1 MDVFKIMS
9 SDQQPKQPEKQPK
22 QQPKPT
28 PQKSFMQ
35 QAIEEGKEDLS
46 NFDLAPMRRFIS
58 KSKLKKQ
65 MEVHIKRI
73 YSDYDTMDFFYDI
86 KIALHKKLDMT
97 KVEVSL
103 DGRRFSDNGKKL
115 NMLEFLMLDFHK
127 NPKQHMLFAKYLFV
141 NEPKFNDKKYVD
153 RCLYLLMQEDPY
165 KTRQL
170 VLECNNNFLRMYKLL
185 IEKGAKSMDVV
196 GALFDSRGDLYNYNV
211 NLIELL
217 LYENDPELTK
227 KVLNSFYTCPN
238 PKHFYSILQRYDLKP
253 NLDDAVARLI
263 YQDGE
268 YVVNYLV
275 ESGVFKRQ
283 DITEERVKKALAQ
296 KGVNNPEVIQR
307 AVDRANMI
315 RQGLTKQEYNPEKPK
330 VSTKQTLK
338 ATQEIDKIFE
348 DALKNTES
356 TK

>member
-1 MDVFKIMS
+1 MDIFNIMS
-9 SDQQPKQPEKQPK
+9 PKDKQENAPPQQPQPQKV
-22 QQPKPT
+22 

-35 QAIEEGKEDLS
+35 KAIEDGKEDLS
-46 NFDLAPMRRFIS
+46 TFNLAPMKKFIS

-97 KVEVSL
+97 KVEVKI
-103 DGRRFSDNGKKL
+103 DGRRFSDNGKKFNL
-115 NMLEFLMLDFHK
+115 LEYLMFDFSK
-127 NPKQHMLFAKYLFV
+127 NPKQHTIFAKYLFV

-165 KTRQL
+165 KTREL
-170 VLECNNNFLRMYKLL
+170 ILECDNNFLKMYKLL

-227 KVLNSFYTCPN
+227 RVLNSFYTCPN
-238 PKHFYSILQRYDLKP
+238 PRHFYPILQRYNLAP

-268 YVVNYLV
+268 YVVNFLV
-275 ESGVFKRQ
+275 ENNIFKRQ

-296 KGVNNPEVIQR
+296 KGVNNPDVIKR

-315 RQGLTKQEYNPEKPK
+315 RQGLTKQPQSQEKPK

-356 TK
+356 TKE